1 MKSNNIKERRSLALA
16 ITLVVGLSSVV
27 LANLTGWVVLFLPAL
42 AAAVWFVVWTL
53 RNWKC
58 PHCGAFLNVS
68 GVAAEKIEFCPRCGG
83 RLDEPP
89 VK

>member
-1 MKSNNIKERRSLALA
+1 MRSNNVKERRGLALA

-27 LANLTGWVVLFLPAL
+27 LANLTGWVVLFLPAI

-53 RNWKC
+53 RNWRC
-58 PHCGAFLNVS
+58 PRCGAFLNVS
-68 GVAAEKIEFCPRCGG
+68 GLEAEKIEFCPRCGG
-83 RLDEPP
+83 RLDESP